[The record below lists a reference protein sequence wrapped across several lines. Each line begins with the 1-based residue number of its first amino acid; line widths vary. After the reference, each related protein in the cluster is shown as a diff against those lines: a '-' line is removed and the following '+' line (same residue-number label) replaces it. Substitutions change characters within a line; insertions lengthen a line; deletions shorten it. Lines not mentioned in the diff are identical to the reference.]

1 MLTINLE
8 THTLKNSKKILIQN
22 GIPQN
27 DYKIDS
33 APITFEKLEELY
45 QIYKHSI
52 PDKAKHKYQYF
63 KVLDYEKLTTE
74 DLVMGENRSKAK
86 EALETAL
93 LTGILNGSLK
103 WPDESK
109 WFWQSE
115 TDKDFILLKKWF
127 QFQ

>member
-1 MLTINLE
+1 MLIVNLD
-8 THTLKNSKKILIQN
+8 THTLKKNKKILIQN

-27 DYKIDS
+27 NYKID
-33 APITFEKLEELY
+33 PILITFEKLEELY
-45 QIYKHSI
+45 QAYKHSV
-52 PDKAKHKYQYF
+52 PDKIKHKHQYF
-63 KVLDYEKLTTE
+63 KALDYEKLTTK
-74 DLVMGENRSKAK
+74 DLITGENRSKTK
-86 EALETAL
+86 EILETTL

-127 QFQ
+127 QLQ